1 MSFPGDYCWG
11 WIGDLIDGF
20 SIVMTVA
27 GVCTSL
33 GLGTMQIVTGLQRLG
48 WIDLSKTTEEDL
60 KNQYVV
66 VIWVIT
72 LLATISVVSG
82 LKVGIKTLS
91 NVAFGLGTLIL
102 FLSFVMDKTYYLLN
116 LVVQTTGMYLQWNL
130 FQVAFWT
137 DAFGSLNAGEG
148 RAVDGNSAAT
158 WWIGAWTVFYLAC
171 KYLRIQIHVMLTRT
185 FRQLYIALRVFHPQS
200 TQTFSPPLL

>member
-1 MSFPGDYCWG
+1 MCPFSFIDNLISFPGDYCWG

-33 GLGTMQIVTGLQRLG
+33 GLGVIQMVTGLQRLG
-48 WIDLSKTTEEDL
+48 WIDPSKTSEEDL

-66 VIWVIT
+66 VIWTIT

-102 FLSFVMDKTYYLLN
+102 FLCFVMDKTYYLLN

-171 KYLRIQIHVMLTRT
+171 KCLRIQI
-185 FRQLYIALRVFHPQS
+185 
-200 TQTFSPPLL
+200 